1 MYNNQCQD
9 LGNRD
14 EFYNPHFANEEKTE
28 HKKSQEGG
36 GVKVNSDT
44 SCE

>member
-14 EFYNPHFANEEKTE
+14 EIYNPNFANEKKTG
-28 HKKSQEGG
+28 HQKSQEGG
-36 GVKVNSDT
+36 GVKVNSGT